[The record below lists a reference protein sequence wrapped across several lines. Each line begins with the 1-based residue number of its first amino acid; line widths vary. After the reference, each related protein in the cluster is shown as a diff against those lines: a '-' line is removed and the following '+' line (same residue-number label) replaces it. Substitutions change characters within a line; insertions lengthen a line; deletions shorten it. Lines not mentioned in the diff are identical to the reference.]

1 GYLLMNY
8 EAMECLSE
16 GIIIKQ
22 TRTNKVIYTN
32 TAMKC
37 MLNIPPEV
45 FISDMYEITYS
56 YEMFNAITE
65 KVAIDLETQD
75 IVKGVTYFKQRCEDD
90 KEHIVETT
98 FKCKYID
105 KENNIVI
112 YAFDE
117 DTKVVSSLDNIHL
130 VNLIEV
136 PEFIPNGVMVM
147 SIEPELSVAYANEE
161 QYKILEIDKTKEEF
175 NNLLKYSIY
184 EEDRDW
190 VMSEI
195 YDNLY
200 HNKNVDVEFRM
211 KGKRNSIKWVRLYG
225 RARTSSNGERLFYS
239 TLKDLSDRRE
249 INDKLHLERVLFH
262 KITEISD
269 ELIFRLDLRTNIIH
283 FMGKGAGMFDDTSM
297 ENFPQ
302 CFLDAEMIFEE
313 DIHLFLEFVESMKD
327 GTHKYIEMR
336 YRANNAEEMEWQWH
350 KPIYTFVKD
359 SEGEPLLVIGKLVN
373 INDQKI
379 LQEQAKRDL
388 LTGFY
393 NKISTEIEINELIS
407 SNKASKSNNEHAM
420 FIIDLDH
427 FKEIND
433 NLGHHFGDFVLKE
446 VATDIKDCFRKD
458 DIFGRIGGDE
468 FIVVMKNC
476 NDIDIALEKA
486 GQLCNVLQKPYHS
499 ETSNHAI
506 SASIGVAL
514 CPEDGTTFESLYKK
528 ADKALYYSKKNGRN
542 RFAKYNDNFTQNT
555 VKLTTNNN
563 QATHRKYELI
573 DFEVIREISDLL
585 HETENKPEAV
595 KKALEY
601 LTIYYKVDRGYLYEI
616 DSNINKDAYINTYL
630 WEKEHIEI
638 PTQAKNVS
646 IEVFENIF
654 HKSSKEGIFYTND
667 VLVIEHAT
675 TAKILENDNISSIF
689 LIKSDAR
696 KKQKMFFGLDDCT
709 RKRIW
714 GKREIKTLHHVVRL
728 IFDTLM
734 DYNTIQ
740 NLKVLNQKLK
750 DL

>member
-1 GYLLMNY
+1 MDLDFNILECFSQGVIVKKIGTPEILYTNL
-8 EAMECLSE
+8 AMRNMLNLTNTESILSMYQLINSE
-16 GIIIKQ
+16 DAFLSTSSQIIKDL
-22 TRTNKVIYTN
+22 NKNNVAYGSVFFRHEDATLYEYSF
-32 TAMKC
+32 KC
-37 MLNIPPEV
+37 
-45 FISDMYEITYS
+45 TYLDR
-56 YEMFNAITE
+56 EH
-65 KVAIDLETQD
+65 D
-75 IVKGVTYFKQRCEDD
+75 IVLFVFDIPSNYADFANSKDLDLNLVEVT
-90 KEHIVETT
+90 
-98 FKCKYID
+98 
-105 KENNIVI
+105 
-112 YAFDE
+112 
-117 DTKVVSSLDNIHL
+117 
-130 VNLIEV
+130 
-136 PEFIPNGVMVM
+136 EFLPNGIMVM
-147 SIEPELSVAYANEE
+147 SIEPELSIKYANKE
-161 QYKILEIDKTKEEF
+161 QYKILNMDSNTEKF
-175 NNLLKYSIY
+175 NSLFSDSIY

-190 VMSEI
+190 VISEI
-195 YDNLY
+195 YQNLDN
-200 HNKNVDVEFRM
+200 KVDVDIEFRM
-211 KGKRNSIKWVRLYG
+211 KEKNNNIKWVRLYG
-225 RARTSSNGERLFYS
+225 RENLSNGERLFYS
-239 TLKDLSDRRE
+239 SLKDLSNRRE
-249 INDKLHLERVLFH
+249 INDKLYLERVLFN

-269 ELIFRLDLRTNIIH
+269 EIIFRLDLKTDTIY
-283 FMGKGAGMFDDTSM
+283 FMGKNASIFGDNSKLN
-297 ENFPQ
+297 NFPK
-302 CFLDAEMIFEE
+302 CFLDLNIIYEE
-313 DIHLFLEFVESMKD
+313 DMPKFMELVDALKS
-327 GTHKYIEMR
+327 GKYLYTELR
-336 YRANNAEEMEWQWH
+336 HCDLNGDHEWY
-350 KPIYTFVKD
+350 KPIYSFVKD
-359 SEGEPLLVIGKLVN
+359 NSGEPVLAIGKFVN
-373 INDQKI
+373 INYQKI

-393 NKISTEIEINELIS
+393 NKISTEIEINDLIAT
-407 SNKASKSNNEHAM
+407 NKASKSNNEHAM

-573 DFEVIREISDLL
+573 DFEVVREVSDLL
-585 HETENKPEAV
+585 HEIEDTSEAV

-601 LTIYYKVDRGYLYEI
+601 LTLYYKVDRGYLYEF
-616 DSNINKDAYINTYL
+616 DENINKDAYLNTYL

-638 PTQAKNVS
+638 PTQAKDVP
-646 IEVFENIF
+646 IEVFENVF
-654 HKSSKEGIFYTND
+654 SKSSKEGIFYTND
-667 VLVIEHAT
+667 VLVIEHAP
-675 TAKILENDNISSIF
+675 TAKLLENDNISSIF
-689 LIKSDAR
+689 LIKSDDR
-696 KKQKMFFGLDDCT
+696 KAQKMFFGLDDCT

-740 NLKVLNQKLK
+740 DLKALNQKLK
-750 DL
+750 NI